1 LVFPGM
7 ECNVFKQVIYVQ
19 PRLESIYSRTKV
31 RVVTGPAPV
40 FGNWG

>member
-1 LVFPGM
+1 LVFSGM

-19 PRLESIYSRTKV
+19 PARIYLHKV